1 MLTVV
6 PIDKK
11 NDDKYVISNFKS
23 VSILNCFPNV
33 YENVI
38 KNESSSISSYNS
50 LSKELHYATCLVKTT
65 GRTERT
71 FSQQQNSGKNIN
83 GSFKGF

>member
-1 MLTVV
+1 M
-6 PIDKK
+6 
-11 NDDKYVISNFKS
+11 
-23 VSILNCFPNV
+23 SILNCFPNV

-38 KNESSSISSYNS
+38 KNESSSISSYTS

-71 FSQQQNSGKNIN
+71 FSQQ
-83 GSFKGF
+83 